1 MIGEPEG
8 VIPTD
13 QSHLLGLTTHLTP
26 IPGNLTFLSMGMD
39 FMDED
44 ADPDLD
50 ESLQEDELNGGW

>member
-1 MIGEPEG
+1 VISEPEG
-8 VIPTD
+8 AIPPD
-13 QSHLLGLTTHLTP
+13 HSLPLELTTHLTP
-26 IPGNLTFLSMGMD
+26 IPDNLTFLSMGMD